1 MKNLNKPAIL
11 AFITASILTSNWTRS
26 AFASEIVSGTGNLE
40 ATLGSAYHTEQEAFG
55 AAKCIAAPIS
65 AAAGKAEAD
74 LDFSESMSEE
84 KVSSELGF
92 TVGMK
97 ARFGIVKASAGASFL
112 KESQSSSLSVSA
124 VWESSYKFPVSKLI
138 LDNAELSEIGKNV
151 MANAAQSDERWSK
164 TCGDEFVTELTKGAK
179 LFFSVRVDFASEQDK
194 NAFSADFSLSGPFA
208 GVQTT
213 MKQASERFGRRTK
226 VTISAFQMGGD
237 VSKISEIFGQTD
249 EGRGQF
255 LQCTLGDFENCG
267 KVIATAVNYASNT
280 STGFPSQLEEGS
292 KFGPATLV
300 YRTAPY
306 TDIGI
311 YPLHYP
317 YADQVIKL
325 ARKELSD
332 IFEHQF
338 DLAVAVDRLL
348 AQKTIGDRA
357 PVIRTEK
364 EKIDRN
370 IDLVMGVSETCYNTP
385 LGCFDAVHALN
396 LEQINEKEFEPM
408 SFQKYCEEAQT
419 LPITDPLR
427 ITIDMFRET
436 IAREGHGQDLSC
448 DVLASLVQ
456 EEKVLWLNHFETGY
470 DGISRISANNPL
482 SDLRPLS
489 TLTNLLGLEIDFARI
504 KDIAP
509 LANLENLQTLNLPH
523 NRISDVSALEELKD
537 LSCLSLDYNQIVDVA
552 PLAGLLRLRT
562 LNLRFNLISDASM
575 LVFYPEMQWFFLA
588 QNPMSKDAYFKLFT
602 QIKPSQGSDPYWK

>member
-1 MKNLNKPAIL
+1 MKTLNKTVIL
-11 AFITASILTSNWTRS
+11 SFITASVLTSNWTCN

-40 ATLGSAYHTEQEAFG
+40 ATLGSSYHTEQEAFG
-55 AAKCIAAPIS
+55 AARCIAAPVS
-65 AAAGKAEAD
+65 TPAGKAEAD
-74 LDFSESMSEE
+74 LDFSESMSED

-112 KESQSSSLSVSA
+112 KESSSSALSVSA

-138 LDNAELSEIGKNV
+138 LDNSQLSDIGKNV
-151 MANAAQSDERWSK
+151 MANPAQSDERWSK
-164 TCGDEFVTELTKGAK
+164 TCGDEFVTELTRGAK

-226 VTISAFQMGGD
+226 VTVSAFQIGGD

-267 KVIATAVNYASNT
+267 KVIESAVNYASNT
-280 STGFPSQLEEGS
+280 TTGFPSQLEDG

-311 YPLHYP
+311 YPAHYP
-317 YADQVIKL
+317 FADQVIKL

-332 IFEHQF
+332 TFEHQY
-338 DLAVAVDRLL
+338 DLDITADRLL

-357 PVIRTEK
+357 PLIRAEK
-364 EKIDRN
+364 AKIDKN
-370 IDLVMGVSETCYNTP
+370 IDAVMSVSQICYETP
-385 LGCFDAVHALN
+385 LGCFDAVHALS
-396 LEQINEKEFEPM
+396 LEQIDEKEFEPM
-408 SFQKYCEEAQT
+408 SFLKYCEQAQS
-419 LPITDPLR
+419 LSSDDPLR

-436 IAREGHGQDLSC
+436 MAREGHGQNLSC
-448 DVLASLVQ
+448 EDLTSFVLQ
-456 EEKVLWLNHFETGY
+456 EKVLWLNRFAVNY
-470 DGISRISANNPL
+470 DGSMGPVIASEL

-489 TLTNLLGLEIDFARI
+489 SLTNLIGLEIDYARI

-523 NRISDVSALEELKD
+523 NRISDVSALEGLKD
-537 LSCLSLDYNQIVDVA
+537 LICLSLDYNQISDVA
-552 PLAGLLRLRT
+552 PIAGLLRLQT
-562 LNLRFNLISDASM
+562 LNLRFNLISDPSK
-575 LVFYPEMQWFFLA
+575 LVFFPEMHWFFFA
-588 QNPMSKDAYFKLFT
+588 GNPMTKDAYFKLFP
-602 QIKPSQGSDPYWK
+602 QIHPSQGSDPYWN